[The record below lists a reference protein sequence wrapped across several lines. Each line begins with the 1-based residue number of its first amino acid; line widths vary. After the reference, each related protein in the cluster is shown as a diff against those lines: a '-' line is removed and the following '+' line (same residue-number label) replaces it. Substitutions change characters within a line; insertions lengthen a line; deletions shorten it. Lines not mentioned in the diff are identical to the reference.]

1 MINREQLIT
10 LIKSHIPNASE
21 KVALSLASDITQD
34 AESIIRS
41 MVRQAVSQVRE
52 EIYSRNIKD

>member
-21 KVALSLASDITQD
+21 KVTLSLASDITQD

-52 EIYSRNIKD
+52 ELYSKNNKN